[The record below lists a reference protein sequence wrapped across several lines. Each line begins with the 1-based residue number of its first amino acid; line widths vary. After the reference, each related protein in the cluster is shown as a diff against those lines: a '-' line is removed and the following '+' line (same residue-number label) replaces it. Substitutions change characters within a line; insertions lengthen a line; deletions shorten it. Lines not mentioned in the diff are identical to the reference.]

1 MDEVKEITKR
11 DSAKGWIL
19 HIALPESDQLEF
31 KVGPLAAA
39 DMDVDII
46 WFGIHGR
53 GAIYQLLVGS
63 VSEKIIHKSRYPFLV
78 IPTRKRTSTDNGV
91 RTII

>member
-11 DSAKGWIL
+11 DSAKGGIL
-19 HIALPESDQLEF
+19 HNVLPDSGQLEF
-31 KVGPLAAA
+31 KVDPLEAA

-46 WFGIHGR
+46 GVATHGR

-63 VSEKIIHKSRYPFLV
+63 VNEEIIHKSRYRFLV
-78 IPTRKRTSTDNGV
+78 IPTRKRT
-91 RTII
+91 